1 VKDRNIPLI
10 ELYKVVRGDYTDCY
24 SGTVRYVVGDTLVH
38 PDRGRQL
45 CSDGVY
51 HACRKPEQTL
61 KWHNSQ
67 WPLRLLKIY
76 TPEVIAEDKGLG
88 HEKCGV
94 HELAVIEE
102 LPISLAFGP
111 NGQKVVDLINRLS
124 GIKWFEPQ
132 YEREK
137 VKQLIEK
144 HLSILEKFGVKQVSV
159 KFISDWNAAWNAA
172 RNVAWDAAWNAA
184 WNAVHIIAED
194 LVDFENPAEPLL
206 QVWELGYWPIGVVN
220 GEFLV
225 FERRF

>member
-1 VKDRNIPLI
+1 
-10 ELYKVVRGDYTDCY
+10 
-24 SGTVRYVVGDTLVH
+24 
-38 PDRGRQL
+38 
-45 CSDGVY
+45 
-51 HACRKPEQTL
+51 
-61 KWHNSQ
+61 
-67 WPLRLLKIY
+67 
-76 TPEVIAEDKGLG
+76 
-88 HEKCGV
+88 V